1 MIRHATP
8 AGRDS
13 APGGCL
19 RLELAANRRRL
30 GVHSFYEREGMRQT
44 HYGYTTDL

>member
-1 MIRHATP
+1 MPARPGLSTMATDKRQATP
-8 AGRDS
+8 V
-13 APGGCL
+13 
-19 RLELAANRRRL
+19 NRRRL